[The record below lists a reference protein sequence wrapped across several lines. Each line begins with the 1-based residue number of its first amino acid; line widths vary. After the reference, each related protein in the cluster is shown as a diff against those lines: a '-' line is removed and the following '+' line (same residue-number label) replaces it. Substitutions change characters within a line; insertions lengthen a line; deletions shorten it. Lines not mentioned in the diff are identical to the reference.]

1 MQKKDRSVHEEDD
14 IVLIQS
20 VLGGNT
26 KDFEL
31 IWNRYHKL
39 IYAHVLKLV
48 RNIDDADDIV
58 QDTFIKAF
66 NALHTYNQSYPF
78 TAWLYKI
85 SSNTCI
91 DYFRRKRI
99 RPVSIEGIQKTTT
112 SIYDIIP
119 DQSIGID
126 FTLINAE
133 TKDALHKAIKQLPD
147 RYRECIELRHFQEL
161 SYEEIAQ
168 KLNLPLGTIK
178 ITLFR
183 ARKALSTLLAGKDM
197 SMHS

>member
-1 MQKKDRSVHEEDD
+1 MQKKDRSIHEEDD

-99 RPVSIEGIQKTTT
+99 RPVSIESIQKTTT

-126 FTLINAE
+126 FTLINVE
-133 TKDALHKAIKQLPD
+133 TKDALHKAIEKLPD
-147 RYRECIELRHFQEL
+147 RYRECIEMRHFQEL

-168 KLNLPLGTIK
+168 NLNLPLGTIK

-183 ARKALSTLLAGKDM
+183 ARKALSALLAGKDM
-197 SMHS
+197 SIHS

>member
-183 ARKALSTLLAGKDM
+183 ARKALSTLLEGKDM